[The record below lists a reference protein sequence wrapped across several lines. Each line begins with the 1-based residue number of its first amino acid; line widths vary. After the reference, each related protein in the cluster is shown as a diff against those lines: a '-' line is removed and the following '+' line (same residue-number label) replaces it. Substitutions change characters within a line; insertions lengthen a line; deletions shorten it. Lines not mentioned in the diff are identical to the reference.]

1 MGENAIPSGIG
12 LRPATPADSEFSFSL
27 HRAAMGE
34 YVAAVWGWEEQTQR
48 GYHDRGFDPASWQII
63 TADGADVGMLNVDDR
78 PGEMYLARIEI
89 LPGWQGRGIGTALI
103 RALIDQAGQRGQDL
117 VLDVLAVNDRAR
129 ALYLRLGMTEQVV
142 HSGGTKITM
151 RLSARPDGRA
161 PEPA

>member
-1 MGENAIPSGIG
+1 MRENAIPPGIG
-12 LRPATPADSEFSFSL
+12 LRPATAADSEFCFSL

-48 GYHDRGFDPASWQII
+48 EYHDRGFDPGSWQIV
-63 TADGADVGMLNVDDR
+63 TADGADIGMLHVDGR
-78 PGEMYLARIEI
+78 PAEMYLARIEI

-103 RALIDQAGQRGQDL
+103 RALIDQAGQHGQDL

-129 ALYLRLGMTEQVV
+129 ALYRRLGMTEQAV

-151 RLSARPDGRA
+151 RLAARTDRQV